1 MFPRLFFVCIFV
13 TTGLHTNAQL
23 KRYAFTEPKMG
34 SPFKIVLFCNDSVQ
48 AADYAKQSFKLVDS
62 FNNIFSDYIN
72 SSELM
77 QLNATSGSHAAV
89 KVSPALLEILVQ
101 SKIAYEKSEGAF
113 DITIGPL
120 VKLWRCARKTNQFP
134 SAKKIDSAKNLTGFN
149 KLIIDSAN
157 KEVTLT
163 QTGMSLDVG
172 GIAKGWIAQKVI
184 DFLYSQKITIALAD
198 AGGDIA
204 MSAAPPNSKGW
215 SIGVNVPESKEELLE
230 QSLLMQNKSVATSGD
245 AYQFIEQGGKRY
257 SHITDPKTGYGVT
270 YQRNVTVIAN
280 DGATAD
286 WLATACSILTIKKAK
301 KLAGKMNA
309 EVLMAENKNDH
320 FIFYSTKGFAHYW
333 KQPPH

>member
-1 MFPRLFFVCIFV
+1 MAI
-13 TTGLHTNAQL
+13 GLHANAQL

-34 SPFKIVLFCNDSVQ
+34 SPFMIVLYCNDSLQ

-62 FNNIFSDYIN
+62 FNIIFSDYIN

-77 QLNATSGSHAAV
+77 QLNASAGTHFGV
-89 KVSPALLEILVQ
+89 KVSPALLDILLQ

-113 DITIGPL
+113 DITVGPL
-120 VKLWRCARKTNQFP
+120 VKLWRTARKTNQLP
-134 SAKKIDSAKNLTGFN
+134 SAKKIDAAKNLIGFN
-149 KLIIDSAN
+149 KLIIDTAN

-163 QTGMSLDVG
+163 ETGIGLDLG

-184 DFLYSQKITIALAD
+184 DFLGSQKITIALAD

-204 MSAAPPNSKGW
+204 MGAAPPNSKGW

-230 QSLLMQNKSVATSGD
+230 QSLLLQNKSVATSGD
-245 AYQFIEQGGKRY
+245 TYQFIEHDGKRY

-270 YQRNVTVIAN
+270 FQRNVTVIAN

-286 WLATACSILTIKKAK
+286 WLATACSILPIKKAK
-301 KLAGKMNA
+301 KLAVKMKA
-309 EVLMAENKNDH
+309 ELLIAENKNDRLV
-320 FIFYSTKGFAHYW
+320 FYSTKGFSYYW
-333 KQPPH
+333 KQ